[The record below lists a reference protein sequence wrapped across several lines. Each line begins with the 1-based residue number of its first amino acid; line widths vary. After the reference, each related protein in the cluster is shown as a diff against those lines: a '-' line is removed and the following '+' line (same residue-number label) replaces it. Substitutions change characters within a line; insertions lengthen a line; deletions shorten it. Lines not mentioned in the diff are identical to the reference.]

1 MSVCVLTNEV
11 ADFLYFESCLWKP
24 PNVQSELLRVN
35 RNPDWELRDHM
46 SLRVSLLFSFS
57 YWN

>member
-1 MSVCVLTNEV
+1 MSVRVLTNEV

-35 RNPDWELRDHM
+35 RNPDWELRVE
-46 SLRVSLLFSFS
+46 RS
-57 YWN
+57 YDLIVIVI